1 MFAEDG
7 AGALFVYGTLLP
19 GEELWAVLVRFA
31 LKVSETVVS
40 GRLFDTGLG
49 YPAAV
54 FDESTSVV
62 PGVRVTVA
70 PDQWIELVDLLD
82 QIEDEGILFHRRQ
95 VETTAGPAMSYE
107 WIGQTQGLRRL
118 SDGWRGR

>member
-1 MFAEDG
+1 MLAADG

-19 GEELWAVLVRFA
+19 GEELWGVLARFA
-31 LKVSETVVS
+31 LEVSDAVVS

-54 FDESTSVV
+54 FDGSTSVV
-62 PGVRVTVA
+62 PGARVTVA
-70 PDQWIELVDLLD
+70 PERWMELVDLLD
-82 QIEDEGILFHRRQ
+82 QIEDEGTLFHRRQ

-107 WIGQTQGLRRL
+107 WIRQTQGLRTL
-118 SDGWRGR
+118 PDGWRGR